1 MNQLSLKHLDIKKTA
16 GKEQYFHP
24 GLRTGYGFPFSR
36 SRVLT
41 GCHFEECEELAII
54 IVMYIIFLGQQ
65 IFAPK
70 SNLIMSV

>member
-1 MNQLSLKHLDIKKTA
+1 MNQLSLKHLDKTA

-41 GCHFEECEELAII
+41 GCHFEECEELAVIS
-54 IVMYIIFLGQQ
+54 YLHYFFGSAN
-65 IFAPK
+65 FRPK
-70 SNLIMSV
+70 I